1 MLAREVH
8 EHEQPQTTVES
19 PAPVNAP
26 APVAPTAL
34 AGVPAVALALQRS
47 VGNRF
52 VSRAIAQMARE
63 AIAGEEE
70 AVGLSDEAIPLDD
83 SAPAAPAAPTP
94 TFDHS
99 GGSTETINADSAV
112 EFSQKIVDKI
122 GAPHVKPHFDPA
134 IDVDYKTDA
143 SGAEVPGTRVIKA
156 IGLTVTT
163 SIVKVR
169 FGMGRVDDENRKM
182 IQQMVAE
189 ITAHEGRHRKIIED
203 AATAALKDAQK
214 FVGTKKTA
222 EAKTALTKT
231 LECTTNTA
239 HEALD
244 ATEGKLTVSEVRQPD
259 GTIKLSLSKSGSG
272 AKYPCPK

>member
-1 MLAREVH
+1 MH
-8 EHEQPQTTVES
+8 EHEPPQATVEA

-26 APVAPTAL
+26 APAAPTGL

-47 VGNRF
+47 LGNRF

-70 AVGLSDEAIPLDD
+70 AVGLTDDAIPLDD
-83 SAPAAPAAPTP
+83 SAPVPLAAPTP

-112 EFSQKIVDKI
+112 EFSQKIVAKL
-122 GAPHVKPHFDPA
+122 GAPHVKPQFDPA
-134 IDVDYKTDA
+134 IDVDFKTDA
-143 SGAEVPGTRVIKA
+143 NDKEVAGTRKIKS

-169 FGMGRVDDENRKM
+169 FGMGRVDDENREM
-182 IQQMVAE
+182 IRQMVAE
-189 ITAHEGRHRKIIED
+189 ITAHEERHRKIIED
-203 AATAALKDAQK
+203 AATAALAAAQK
-214 FVGTKKTA
+214 FVGTKQFDA
-222 EAKTALTKT
+222 AKTALTTT
-231 LECTTNTA
+231 LECTTNTK